1 MLEAEW
7 KNLYHK
13 LYKFCFIEN
22 ENKLQWPLMYTHCL
36 EAKNQNMAYF
46 ESCDSYPSPGDVHV
60 GHHCPLVY
68 RRVVS
73 LHQAV
78 TCGVI

>member
-36 EAKNQNMAYF
+36 EAKTKIWPTL
-46 ESCDSYPSPGDVHV
+46 S
-60 GHHCPLVY
+60 
-68 RRVVS
+68 
-73 LHQAV
+73 AV
-78 TCGVI
+78 TPTPPRGMFMLATIVHWSTDGSYLSTRL